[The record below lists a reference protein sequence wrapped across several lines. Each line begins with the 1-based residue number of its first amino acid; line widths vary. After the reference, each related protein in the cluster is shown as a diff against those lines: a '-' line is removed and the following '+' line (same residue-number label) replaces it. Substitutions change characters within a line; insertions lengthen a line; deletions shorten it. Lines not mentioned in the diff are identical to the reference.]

1 MTKDTDIT
9 ASRRPPALAPG
20 SGRDAPGHSRWWFA
34 AALGVALL
42 VALGL
47 RVGTR
52 ISALGQR
59 FDEPWTRQPIEAIVA
74 EGWSVRTAIDFEETK
89 GPAFV
94 WPYAAMA
101 EVLGGELARLRLT
114 TVLFFVLGAIPL
126 LVIARR
132 CGVTGIGLTVV
143 AILYCLLPQHAV
155 LGQLLMSEAGF
166 VLGSLLLTLV
176 FLWGFGVS
184 DDNWHPLAGPILFGL
199 LLAVLLHHRIHAVA
213 FAPAACLLAWSRF
226 GRGSWPWWCACALA
240 GASRIPLWIR
250 WGGLVSP
257 DYQDMH
263 ALAGASGGGGA
274 LLSLGNAT
282 YLAAALVPWT
292 AVFLVLPRQRS
303 NRVWIA
309 AGAILGLALA
319 VVAPPR
325 LDDRLPTPAIL
336 LARGDQGMSPYLGL
350 ASSVA
355 RTLSDT
361 PMVQSAMLGAMA
373 VIGLA
378 GLGALAGAAWSRRR
392 ADQPPFGDERGL
404 ARFVILTLLAGIGLY
419 ALTRSFVLDRY
430 LLPWA
435 AAMPVLWWRL
445 LPRGVTV
452 ALIIALAAM
461 TAAGVARWL
470 W

>member
-1 MTKDTDIT
+1 MSQHHNTTRS
-9 ASRRPPALAPG
+9 APAGALTIHSSPAA
-20 SGRDAPGHSRWWFA
+20 GRHGRWWMA
-34 AALGVALL
+34 AAVALTLL
-42 VALGL
+42 VAMGL

-52 ISALGQR
+52 IATLGQR
-59 FDEPWTRQPIEAIVA
+59 FDEPWTRQPIEALVT

-101 EVLGGELARLRLT
+101 RVFGGELGQLRLT
-114 TVLFFVLGAIPL
+114 TVCFFVLGVVPL
-126 LVIARR
+126 LLIARR
-132 CGVTGIGLTVV
+132 CGVRGVGFMVV
-143 AILYCLLPQHAV
+143 ALLYCLLPQHAV

-176 FLWGFGVS
+176 LLWGFGHLES
-184 DDNWHPLAGPILFGL
+184 DLHPVAGPVLFGL

-213 FAPAACLLAWSRF
+213 FAPAACLLATARL
-226 GRGSWPWWCACALA
+226 GRGSWPWWLACALA

-257 DYQDMH
+257 EYQDMH
-263 ALAGASGGGGA
+263 ALAGASGGGA
-274 LLSLGNAT
+274 PFLSLGNAT

-292 AVFLVLPRQRS
+292 AVFLVMARERPIRAW
-303 NRVWIA
+303 VGG
-309 AGAILGLALA
+309 GALLGLALA

-336 LARGDQGMSPYLGL
+336 SARGDEGMSPYLGL

-355 RTLSDT
+355 RTISDA
-361 PMVQSAMLGAMA
+361 PMVQSALLGAMA

-378 GLGALAGAAWSRRR
+378 GLGALAGTAWSRRR

-404 ARFVILTLLAGIGLY
+404 ARFVVLTLLAGIGLY

-445 LPRGVTV
+445 LPRIVTV
-452 ALIIALAAM
+452 LMTIILA
-461 TAAGVARWL
+461 TLVLAGVVRWL